1 MMLRRTAFFAA
12 AALAAGGAPLT
23 FRLGAVPGSLLLV
36 AAAVALAA
44 AASGAVASLAVAGGA
59 LGALAFGVLAG
70 VSPAAA
76 GAALAGL
83 CFAERSA
90 RVRSGKARLAHAGL
104 ALAGGALAVSVTAAF
119 AASSLVIRGVA
130 VVVAAVLMALPLLI
144 EADDPLAH
152 ALDGAA
158 EEITGPA
165 RASLR
170 DGAALR
176 RTVVEEEM
184 PDRKATRHA
193 RETWASLMRLARARV
208 RLERAAG
215 ARRAA
220 PEGPGE
226 VGGGEVGG
234 GEPPPA
240 KTGAAASPVEVVIG
254 RVDARIAD
262 HVAALTR
269 AYAAADAA
277 RAAATSLDDTALRR
291 VETMGESLEQVSK
304 AIVEEV

>member
-1 MMLRRTAFFAA
+1 MILRRTAFFAA
-12 AALAAGGAPLT
+12 AALAAGVAPLT
-23 FRLGAVPGSLLLV
+23 FRLGAAPGSLLLV
-36 AAAVALAA
+36 ATAVLLALS
-44 AASGAVASLAVAGGA
+44 ASGAVASLAVAGGA

-70 VSPAAA
+70 ASPAAA

-83 CFAERSA
+83 CFAERST
-90 RVRSGKARLAHAGL
+90 RVQGGGARLAHAGM

-119 AASSLVIRGVA
+119 AASSLAIRGVSVA
-130 VVVAAVLMALPLLI
+130 VAAVLMALPLLI
-144 EADDPLAH
+144 EADDPMAH

-158 EEITGPA
+158 EEVTGPA
-165 RASLR
+165 SAALR
-170 DGAALR
+170 EGAALR
-176 RTVVEEEM
+176 RTVVEQEM
-184 PDRKATRHA
+184 PDRKAARHA

-208 RLERAAG
+208 RLERTAG

-220 PEGPGE
+220 PDGPGE
-226 VGGGEVGG
+226 AGAGEAGA

-240 KTGAAASPVEVVIG
+240 KVAAAASPVEVVIG

-269 AYAAADAA
+269 VYTAADAA
-277 RAAATSLDDTALRR
+277 RAAATSLDDAALRR